1 MKLIFLVIAL
11 TLAGC
16 ASRTVSFSANEK
28 ASLNLVTP
36 TNTDGQGERIGEVPQ
51 TIPIERLNGKVLKVS
66 GPGLLPQ
73 FWILSKL
80 PDGDTKIQ
88 LKLERRPEEG
98 QKKNPNLSFRLLMKA
113 YKALA
118 DKNYKMASEL
128 AIQLARIERDI
139 AAPHII
145 HALSLIQQGQTRD
158 AKVALEAAR
167 SFDPED
173 AEITK
178 LLQAVK

>member
-1 MKLIFLVIAL
+1 MRYKHLIIAL
-11 TLAGC
+11 LLGSC
-16 ASRTVSFSANEK
+16 ASKTVTFTTSEK
-28 ASLNLVTP
+28 ASLSLVTP
-36 TNTDGQGERIGEVPQ
+36 SNTDGQGERIGDTPQ
-51 TIPIERLNGKVLKVS
+51 TIPLQRLEGKVLKVS
-66 GPGLLPQ
+66 GPGILPQ
-73 FWILSKL
+73 FWVLSKL

-88 LKLERRPEEG
+88 LKLDRKIEEG
-98 QKKNPNLSFRLLMKA
+98 PKKNPNLSYRLLMKA

-118 DKNYKMASEL
+118 DKNYKLASEL

-139 AAPHII
+139 AAPHVI
-145 HALSLIQQGQTRD
+145 HALSLLQQGQNRE

>member
-1 MKLIFLVIAL
+1 MRLVIFITAIFFS
-11 TLAGC
+11 AC
-16 ASRTVSFSANEK
+16 ATRTVTFSVNEK
-28 ASLNLVTP
+28 ASINLVTP
-36 TNTDGQGERIGEVPQ
+36 ANTDGQGERIGEAPQ
-51 TIPIERLNGKVLKVS
+51 TIALNRLEGKVVKIS

-73 FWILSKL
+73 FWVLSKL
-80 PDGDTKIQ
+80 PDGETKIQ
-88 LKLERRPEEG
+88 IKLERRPDEG
-98 QKKNPNLSFRLLMKA
+98 GKKNPNLSFRLLMKA

-145 HALSLIQQGQTRD
+145 HALSLIQQGQTKD

>member
-1 MKLIFLVIAL
+1 MKLIFLI
-11 TLAGC
+11 LAFSMGSC
-16 ASRTVSFSANEK
+16 ASRTVTFSANEK

-36 TNTDGQGERIGEVPQ
+36 ANTDGQGERIGEVPQ
-51 TIPIERLNGKVLKVS
+51 TIPLERLTGKVLKVS

-73 FWILSKL
+73 YWVLSKL

-88 LKLERRPEEG
+88 LKLERRPDEG
-98 QKKNPNLSFRLLMKA
+98 QKKNPNLSFRLLMKS

-118 DKNYKMASEL
+118 DKNYKLASEL
-128 AIQLARIERDI
+128 AIQLARVERDI

-145 HALSLIQQGQTRD
+145 HALSLIQQGQTKD